1 MEMMSPLDV
10 LFLDVEDA
18 VTHMHIGSVGIFE
31 GPAPGPG
38 EVQSAVAARLPQ
50 VPRYR
55 QKVRFV
61 PLALGRPAWV
71 DDPHF
76 NLEYHVRRT
85 ALPAP
90 GGDEELRN
98 LVGRVMSQQLD
109 RAKPLWEMWVA
120 EGLDDGRWAVISKVH
135 HCMVD
140 GVSGTDLMTVI
151 LSKDRE
157 ARVAADDGWEPAP
170 EPNSAALV
178 TYALAQRAASPL
190 EWLRSG
196 LSAVRGPGRV
206 ARQTVDVTRGFANL
220 RTLLS
225 RNPSSTLNGPIGPHR
240 RWDWARARLVDIKQI
255 RAFHGGTIND
265 VVLAVIAGGFRELL
279 LSRGETVQGRV
290 LRTLVPVSVRA
301 DDAHGTYDNKV
312 SAMFAELP
320 VGLDDPVERVHSLHE
335 QMQDLKRSGQAVA
348 AERLTAL
355 GGFAPAMLLALGGR
369 VATRLPQSSVNTVTT
384 NVPGPQY
391 PLYLAQRRMLEAFP
405 FVPLGGH
412 VRVGVAIFSYDGGI
426 NFGVTGDRDTAPDIG
441 VLCRGIERGVAELLG
456 APSPKPDK
464 RRAGTG
470 AGAGGRPANR

>member
-1 MEMMSPLDV
+1 MEMMSPLDA

-120 EGLDDGRWAVISKVH
+120 EGLGDGRWAVISKVH

-151 LSKDRE
+151 LGKDRE
-157 ARVAADDGWEPAP
+157 ATVAVDDGWAPAP

-196 LSAVRGPGRV
+196 LSAVRGPRRV
-206 ARQTVDVTRGFANL
+206 ARQTVDATRGLVNL
-220 RTLLS
+220 RMLLS

-240 RWDWARARLVDIKQI
+240 RWGWARARLVDIKQI

-265 VVLAVIAGGFRELL
+265 VVLAVITGGYRELL
-279 LSRGETVQGRV
+279 LSPRRDRRGTRC
-290 LRTLVPVSVRA
+290 PHARA
-301 DDAHGTYDNKV
+301 
-312 SAMFAELP
+312 
-320 VGLDDPVERVHSLHE
+320 
-335 QMQDLKRSGQAVA
+335 
-348 AERLTAL
+348 
-355 GGFAPAMLLALGGR
+355 
-369 VATRLPQSSVNTVTT
+369 
-384 NVPGPQY
+384 
-391 PLYLAQRRMLEAFP
+391 
-405 FVPLGGH
+405 
-412 VRVGVAIFSYDGGI
+412 RVGS
-426 NFGVTGDRDTAPDIG
+426 
-441 VLCRGIERGVAELLG
+441 
-456 APSPKPDK
+456 
-464 RRAGTG
+464 RR
-470 AGAGGRPANR
+470 